1 MNHTFALQF
10 TIFSLHYL
18 RVRYFFHFVSFGKR
32 QCTREIQPIQIREL
46 NRKYSLRLYKGVLGQ
61 LREKHRID
69 IDVVLRLLCFK
80 YKIKIFLYG
89 YKVIFHLCSFQIADS
104 QLFFNQFLLIYKRVF
119 CLVLFPISQCIMSLQ
134 NSSPAPRY
142 LTSLSIRTN
151 LHKNLVGRYLL
162 QIHPL
167 LIFRYIRR
175 KYTCFSYRQFNG

>member
-1 MNHTFALQF
+1 M
-10 TIFSLHYL
+10 
-18 RVRYFFHFVSFGKR
+18 
-32 QCTREIQPIQIREL
+32 
-46 NRKYSLRLYKGVLGQ
+46 
-61 LREKHRID
+61 
-69 IDVVLRLLCFK
+69 VLRLLCFK

-119 CLVLFPISQCIMSLQ
+119 GLILFPIFQSIISLQ

-142 LTSLSIRTN
+142 LISLSIRTN

-167 LIFRYIRR
+167 LIFRYICR
-175 KYTCFSYRQFNG
+175 KYTCFSYRQFNGQHIKSRYIHRAIQINIFTSNLIINSNHKSVQLLKGRKTDRQHSYRASTHDNRISFDTKAFEHADKYKI